1 MYCISCTLI
10 IMYKYIGNY
19 VNTSPCHTIP
29 ISAPPPP
36 LPLYSSDLVGTVICK
51 AQNFYRKCCIHT
63 VCYFSNWYYILL
75 PYYNSIVTESC
86 PGTYLGSCWDE
97 VLARYLDLVGVVRT
111 LLQIY
116 NIEKG

>member
-1 MYCISCTLI
+1 MAFIELVTYRGGQGACPPLEIEN
-10 IMYKYIGNY
+10 KQKKK
-19 VNTSPCHTIP
+19 PFRF
-29 ISAPPPP
+29 SAPP
-36 LPLYSSDLVGTVICK
+36 
-51 AQNFYRKCCIHT
+51 
-63 VCYFSNWYYILL
+63 
-75 PYYNSIVTESC
+75 ESC